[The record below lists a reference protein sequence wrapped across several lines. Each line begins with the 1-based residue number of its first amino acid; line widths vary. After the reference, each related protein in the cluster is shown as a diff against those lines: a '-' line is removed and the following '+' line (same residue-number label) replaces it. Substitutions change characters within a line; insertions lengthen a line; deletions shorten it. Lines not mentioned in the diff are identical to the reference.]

1 MAMKH
6 RQLTEALLE
15 TASLYAAGALPESER
30 RNYALHLEAD
40 GCELCRAEVLEL
52 QSAMHSF
59 AIDLPASTPSPAV
72 KMRLMAQAELTA
84 SMRGLQNQ
92 PPRRSYEWVAWLI
105 SAAATAALIAV
116 LMLNSSLRKNVESLS
131 TRVAELE
138 SQMVGQRTT
147 LAALTSPRVRVLD
160 LAGQGTA
167 LQAVARVF
175 WIEKDHRWL
184 IYVSELPQ
192 VSKDRTYQLWFVPK
206 NGAPRSASVFNTN
219 PDGSAM
225 FEIPVPANIGE
236 LKAAAVTTEPAGGLP
251 QPSGSFVLLG
261 AL

>member
-1 MAMKH
+1 MKH
-6 RQLTEALLE
+6 RQLTEELLE

-30 RNYALHLEAD
+30 RNYAFHLEAD
-40 GCELCRAEVLEL
+40 GCEVCRAEVLEL
-52 QSAMHSF
+52 QSAMQSF

-92 PPRRSYEWVAWLI
+92 PPRRRYEWVAWLI

-147 LAALTSPRVRVLD
+147 LAALTSPRVRVVN

-167 LQAVARVF
+167 LQAGARVF
-175 WIEKDHRWL
+175 WIERDHRWL

-219 PDGSAM
+219 SDGSAT
-225 FEIPVPANIGE
+225 FEIPVPAEIGE